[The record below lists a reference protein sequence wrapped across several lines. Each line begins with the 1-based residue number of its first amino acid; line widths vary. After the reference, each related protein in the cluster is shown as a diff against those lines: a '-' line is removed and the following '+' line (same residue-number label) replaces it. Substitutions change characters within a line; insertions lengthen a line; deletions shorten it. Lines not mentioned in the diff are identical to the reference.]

1 MSKLGCECGNIIS
14 DTTDNIPYKGV
25 IIRDQ
30 DVERVFDDGIANDID
45 DFIKAISQDK
55 REEWLRDYF
64 LSGYPFSE
72 VSNLE
77 AISDIISRRFIERK
91 LDVYQCMSCGS
102 IKIQNGSSSNI
113 FNSFAAEKWLEG
125 NESILKA
132 EGEETQS

>member
-1 MSKLGCECGNIIS
+1 MSKLGCVCGNVIS
-14 DTTDNIPYKGV
+14 DTTDNISYKGV

-30 DVERVFDDGIANDID
+30 DMERVFDDGITNDID
-45 DFIKAISQDK
+45 EFIKAISQDK

-102 IKIQNGSSSNI
+102 IKIQNGSSSNM

-125 NESILKA
+125 NESILKS

>member
-30 DVERVFDDGIANDID
+30 DIERVFDDGIANDINE
-45 DFIKAISQDK
+45 FIEAISRGK
-55 REEWLRDYF
+55 REEWLREYF

-77 AISDIISRRFIERK
+77 VISDIISRRFIERK
-91 LDVYQCMSCGS
+91 LDVYQCLSCGS
-102 IKIQNGSSSNI
+102 IKIQNGSSSNM
-113 FNSFAAEKWLEG
+113 FDSFAGEKWLEG
-125 NESILKA
+125 NESILKS
-132 EGEETQS
+132 EGKETQS